1 MIDYRGKTV
10 WITGASSGIGAALAV
25 GLAKRGATLILSARR
40 LDKLEATAGACR
52 KAVVHLLP
60 MDVAAA
66 DSLAERTQRALAFT
80 GQIDIMVHNAGVGQ
94 RSLAV
99 ETALDVDRS
108 MMETNFFGPVAI
120 TKHLLPSMRARGQ
133 GTIVV
138 MSSVLGVFGAP
149 RRSGYAAS
157 KHALHGYFDSMRAE
171 LQREG
176 IRVLMVCPGRVKTEF
191 SQNAFE
197 GDGARHG
204 QMDASSYAGLS
215 AERVAERTVRALDR
229 SEQEVI
235 VAKWETLPV
244 LMKRVSPGLLR
255 RALARADL
263 R

>member
-10 WITGASSGIGAALAV
+10 WITGASSGIGAALAAE
-25 GLAKRGATLILSARR
+25 LAKRGATLILSARR
-40 LDKLEATAGACR
+40 TERLEATARAC
-52 KAVVHLLP
+52 ASASVHLLP

-66 DSLAERTQRALAFT
+66 ESLSEHTHKALAIT
-80 GQIDIMVHNAGVGQ
+80 GQVDVMVHNAGVGQ

-99 ETALDVDRS
+99 ETTVDVDRR

-120 TKHLLPSMRARGQ
+120 TKHLLPSMRARKQ

-171 LQREG
+171 LGREG
-176 IRVLMVCPGRVKTEF
+176 IRILMVCPGRVKTEF
-191 SQNAFE
+191 SESALE

-204 QMDASSYAGLS
+204 QMDASSYTGLS
-215 AERVAERTVRALDR
+215 AERVAARTVKALDR
-229 SEQEVI
+229 GEDEVV

-244 LMKRVSPGLLR
+244 LMKRVSPALLR
-255 RALARADL
+255 RALGRADL